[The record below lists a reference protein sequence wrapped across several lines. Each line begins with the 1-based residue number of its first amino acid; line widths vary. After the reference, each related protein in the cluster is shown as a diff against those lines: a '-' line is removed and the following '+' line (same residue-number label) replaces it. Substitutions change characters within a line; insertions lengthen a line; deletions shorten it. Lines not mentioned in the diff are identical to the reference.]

1 MSPVGS
7 DKERNMVKPKVLF
20 LCTGN
25 SARSQMAEAFLR
37 AYAGD
42 HYEVHSAGLEPK
54 RYILPEVLTVMEE
67 RGLEMKGHSAKS
79 VSEYLGKTIFSY
91 TITVCGVAEENCPT
105 VFLSMGK
112 HEHWPFDDPAK
123 FQGGEE
129 KRLIFTRQ
137 VRDQIEQRILQWLK
151 EQEVQPAMLL

>member
-1 MSPVGS
+1 MENV
-7 DKERNMVKPKVLF
+7 DKPKVLF

-42 HYEVHSAGLEPK
+42 HFEVHSAGLEPK
-54 RYILPEVLTVMEE
+54 GYILPEVLTVMKE
-67 RGLEMKGHSAKS
+67 RGLDMGGLSSKS

-91 TITVCGVAEENCPT
+91 TITVCGDAEENCPT

-129 KRLIFTRQ
+129 KRLAFTRQ
-137 VRDQIEQRILQWLK
+137 VRDQIEQRILQWLE
-151 EQEVQPAMLL
+151 EQEIQPVMLL